1 MTVLIDTHAHL
12 DFPQYSKDLEQVLER
27 AYSKG
32 VRAILNAGT
41 DEKSTERSI
50 RLSEKNP
57 KISASAGIHPH
68 GAARTGSGW
77 IQRLEKLALKETV
90 LAIGETG
97 LDFYRDL
104 SPRDVQED
112 VFREQIRLARRVNKP
127 LIIHTREAHQATLKI
142 LKEEELPSPA
152 GVMHC
157 FSGSRE
163 QVERYL
169 DLGFY
174 ISFAGPLTYPRS
186 HELREALKAVP
197 SNRLLLE
204 TDAPYLPPQAYRS
217 KRNEPAYISLIYERA
232 ALELGISLVVL
243 AEQVY
248 LNALRLFSDLLVDRI

>member
-1 MTVLIDTHAHL
+1 MAVLIDTHAHL
-12 DFPQYSKDLEQVLER
+12 DFPQYSKDLELVLER
-27 AYSKG
+27 AHTAG
-32 VRAILNAGT
+32 VKAVLNAGA
-41 DEKSTERSI
+41 DEKSSERSI
-50 RLSEKNP
+50 RLSEKYP
-57 KISASAGIHPH
+57 YISSSVGIHPH
-68 GAARTGSGW
+68 GAARVKSGW
-77 IQRLEKLALKETV
+77 IQRLEKIAAGKTV
-90 LAIGETG
+90 LAVGETG

-104 SPRDVQED
+104 SPRDIQEL
-112 VFREQIRLARRVNKP
+112 VFREHIGLACRVKKP
-127 LIIHTREAHQATLKI
+127 LIIHTREAHQATLKV

-232 ALELGISLVVL
+232 ALELGISLEVL